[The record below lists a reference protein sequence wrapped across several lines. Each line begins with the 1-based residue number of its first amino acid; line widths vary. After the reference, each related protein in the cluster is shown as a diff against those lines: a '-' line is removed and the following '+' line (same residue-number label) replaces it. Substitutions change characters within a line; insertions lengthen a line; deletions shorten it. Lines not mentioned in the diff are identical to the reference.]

1 MFRNFLNRI
10 LFRRKFKN
18 DESINVVN
26 SMAKSQKLYKKLAIL
41 AHPDNNP
48 DNIEQAK
55 ELMQRIVEN
64 KKNYANL
71 LLIQQEIKNKLN
83 KQ

>member
-1 MFRNFLNRI
+1 MFRNFFKRLK
-10 LFRRKFKN
+10 FRRTLKN
-18 DESINVVN
+18 DESVNVVN
-26 SMAKSQKLYKKLAIL
+26 SMARARQLYKKLAIL

-48 DNIEQAK
+48 QNVELAK

-71 LLIQQEIKNKLN
+71 LGIEQEVKEKLN
-83 KQ
+83 K